1 MNDDSSTAPDAP
13 VVDDY
18 GFNSPDEL
26 GVEMTPDAESAYVD
40 KVLGLSPKE
49 ANDGDTGES
58 DGKAGD
64 STGEAGDGKGE
75 KTDDKTLPAPV
86 NAPPVVKEEKPT
98 PETAPELDTSDLW
111 VDVQDREGK
120 TVRITLEDGI
130 PDDFTFKND
139 KALYDVMD
147 AMREMKDLKISR
159 ENEIDKWQSEQD
171 AKAAAAKVS
180 EDTVT
185 GWNQEIE
192 DLLETGILDKP
203 KTPPT
208 NGQSYTPEE
217 IAADPALQT
226 MNGVF
231 DFMKA
236 ENDKRLTSGKPPIK
250 SYGLALTMYQNSEKV
265 KADAQS
271 KLDAEAEQKAKDEL
285 TKKRGAVVGGTSS
298 PAGSG
303 KGYVY
308 KRGSAK
314 NIWQVNTDD
323 I

>member
-1 MNDDSSTAPDAP
+1 MPDDSSTAQDTNDAP
-13 VVDDY
+13 IVDTY
-18 GFNSPDEL
+18 GFDSLDEL
-26 GVEMTPDAESAYVD
+26 NSDMTPDAEAAYVD
-40 KVLGLSPKE
+40 KVLGLSPKGVAEDESKSKE
-49 ANDGDTGES
+49 ADAKVEQDTII
-58 DGKAGD
+58 
-64 STGEAGDGKGE
+64 E
-75 KTDDKTLPAPV
+75 KPAEVPPAPIKPAEQKPV
-86 NAPPVVKEEKPT
+86 EVKPEEAPT
-98 PETAPELDTSDLW
+98 LDVSDLW
-111 VDVQDREGK
+111 VDVQNREGK
-120 TVRITLEDGI
+120 TVRITLEDGM

-147 AMREMKDLKISR
+147 AMREMKDLKADR
-159 ENEIDKWQSEQD
+159 EAKIEDWHKEQE
-171 AKAAAAKVS
+171 AKASAAKVS
-180 EDTVT
+180 EDTVS

-192 DLLETGILDKP
+192 DLIETGILDKP
-203 KTPPT
+203 KTSPA

-236 ENDKRLTSGKPPIK
+236 ENDKRLTAGKPAIK

-265 KADAQS
+265 KADAQA

-298 PAGSG
+298 SAGAG

-308 KRGSAK
+308 KRGSAR
-314 NIWQVNTDD
+314 NIWQVPTDD